1 MWAGV
6 CGCAARPVPRRGHHN
21 VPRGTGL
28 VAVCVR
34 RCPTLPHP
42 GGCSTIGVGSLS
54 FRVRNGSGR
63 WPSRYDHRD
72 VRSGLVLIVLV
83 CGSGWVGR
91 GPYSGRF
98 TPPPAAPARAG
109 LGGLLVLRAPPN
121 RPPLGVGGRIGVVC
135 VWYRPISTGQLQPL
149 QVFHVRPINPMVCGG
164 PGAPHQVGCVETSS

>member
-1 MWAGV
+1 MPAG
-6 CGCAARPVPRRGHHN
+6 GVPFFVN
-21 VPRGTGL
+21 V
-28 VAVCVR
+28 VVR
-34 RCPTLPHP
+34 RCPTLPHRLE
-42 GGCSTIGVGSLS
+42 CSTIGAGGLS

-72 VRSGLVLIVLV
+72 VRSGLVLIVTSWL

-98 TPPPAAPARAG
+98 TPPPHCRHNR
-109 LGGLLVLRAPPN
+109 LGGGFVGSSCTTPN
-121 RPPLGVGGRIGVVC
+121 QPLFGGRIGVVC

-164 PGAPHQVGCVETSS
+164 PAAPHQVGCVETSS